1 MRRLV
6 SDRRATS
13 TALGY
18 VLSLG
23 IAAILVSGLLIA
35 GGGLMESQRDQ
46 SARIELQ
53 VIGQTVADDLSSAA
67 RLADCDSCA
76 VRLRIDV
83 PSRIAGESYL
93 MRVVEVDADPSVGSY
108 ISRLVLSTGRSNV
121 AVNVTVRTSVPV
133 EETTVTGGA
142 MIAEYDPG
150 TGELEV
156 RND

>member
-1 MRRLV
+1 VIRT
-6 SDRRATS
+6 DRRATS

-23 IAAILVSGLLIA
+23 IAAILVSGLIVA

-53 VIGQTVADDLSSAA
+53 VIGQTVADDLSSAG
-67 RLADCDSCA
+67 RLADCDSCE

-93 MRVVEVDADPSVGSY
+93 IQVIEVDPPHIY
-108 ISRLVLSTGRSNV
+108 RLGLSTGRSNV
-121 AVNVTVRTSVPV
+121 AVNVTVRTSRPV
-133 EETTVTGGA
+133 VETTVTGGT
-142 MIAEYDPG
+142 IIVEYDPG
-150 TGELEV
+150 SGELEV